1 MRDGVVLNVGGTLFS
16 TSHAT
21 MTQRDCFFRALIE
34 HGEHENYTYFIDRDP
49 THFRHILNYLR
60 NSPTFPTCPHAID
73 EMMQEADF
81 YSLSDLVNACR
92 HKRTSHQKERIEYT
106 LQIIAAKLG

>member
-21 MTQRDCFFRALIE
+21 MTQRDCFFRALVE
-34 HGEHENYTYFIDRDP
+34 HGEDNTCFIDRDP

-73 EMMQEADF
+73 EMIQEADF
-81 YSLSDLVNACR
+81 YSLTDLVEQCKLKRESCR
-92 HKRTSHQKERIEYT
+92 RSTIEHT